1 MPFSQSCRFSEK
13 CQLSKKR
20 FTAPLLHC
28 APFMGWWS
36 TENEKLAQK

>member
-13 CQLSKKR
+13 CQSPKKR
-20 FTAPLLHC
+20 FTAPLLHYTSFVGC
-28 APFMGWWS
+28 VP